1 MSIRF
6 LPFTSSAVPRAA
18 TPEVEQLINA
28 QTASAYDAAR
38 DFAPALTFRSA
49 DVQARLLEARAGAL
63 FDALGL
69 EALLVQARASGL
81 LDQDVVDALENAV
94 DDAHEHAGALA
105 EAIRATAPLTGSTRF
120 ERT

>member
-1 MSIRF
+1 MSVRF

-28 QTASAYDAAR
+28 QTASAYDATGS
-38 DFAPALTFRSA
+38 FTPAAVMRPD

-105 EAIRATAPLTGSTRF
+105 EAIRVTAPLTGSTRPK
-120 ERT
+120 RI